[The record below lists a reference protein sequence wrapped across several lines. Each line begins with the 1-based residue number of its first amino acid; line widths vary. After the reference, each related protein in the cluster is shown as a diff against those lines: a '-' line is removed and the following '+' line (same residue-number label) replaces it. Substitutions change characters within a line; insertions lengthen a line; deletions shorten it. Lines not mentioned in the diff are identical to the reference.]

1 MSNKKIEKIDLNVKG
16 NKYYQNYAGVLLVDG
31 VYYPGAPPQH
41 HWSRPSNARVL
52 NSYALFEE
60 NHLKHFE
67 KEFKSY
73 PKLGPDSLEEK
84 NKQYEQD
91 STISPKV
98 IDVGGYRM
106 TLDIGALNYR
116 DVVSKLNNPVSSDD
130 TLDVLVDNEKLFFM
144 DSVKFPRRKLSLL
157 TDRNGKIN
165 NISTVRS
172 PGKATKI
179 IANKYK
185 LRERLKLVKSDYKNN
200 GVQAHSYGI
209 CIQTTCIEDSPK
221 KTYKV
226 GDKLMFYCSFQEDK
240 IAKLFIDSD
249 FKYAN
254 REHLKTYHKEF
265 LRLIEVHINN
275 PQVITNPSYRP
286 PDSHWERTQNLP
298 SNTPVIYLSVDNI
311 ELVVSNGP
319 LDEDCYV
326 DKDYID
332 CINQGLTVID
342 VSKIYSVI
350 GNEILT
356 HDQFL
361 DTDSTLTKALQTN
374 NQQIIKMMLES
385 LTSYDIDSSIFYLS
399 LIFRNADKNGLR
411 SSIMNTSVS
420 SLYNLCNSKAKFGGN
435 TNTSQIIYNLSNAGY
450 KMEIP
455 LSFLLLESG
464 IENEINRNRSNVL
477 GSPNSQSFSIKTE
490 YEIALKDKIIPHIIL
505 DIELES
511 FNKAIN
517 GRLRG
522 EDK

>member
-1 MSNKKIEKIDLNVKG
+1 
-16 NKYYQNYAGVLLVDG
+16 
-31 VYYPGAPPQH
+31 
-41 HWSRPSNARVL
+41 
-52 NSYALFEE
+52 
-60 NHLKHFE
+60 
-67 KEFKSY
+67 
-73 PKLGPDSLEEK
+73 
-84 NKQYEQD
+84 
-91 STISPKV
+91 
-98 IDVGGYRM
+98 M
-106 TLDIGALNYR
+106 TLDMGALHYS
-116 DVVSKLNNPVSSDD
+116 DVVSKLNNPVTSDD
-130 TLDVLVDNEKLFFM
+130 TLDVLGDNEKLFFM
-144 DSVKFPRRKLSLL
+144 DNVKFPRRKLSLL

-185 LRERLKLVKSDYKNN
+185 LRERLKLVKSDYKST
-200 GVQAHSYGI
+200 GVHAHSYGV
-209 CIQTTCIEDSPK
+209 CIQTTCSINSPK
-221 KTYKV
+221 GTYKV
-226 GDKLMFYCSFQEDK
+226 GDKIMFYCRFQEDK
-240 IAKLFIDSD
+240 IAKLFIDNN

-254 REHLKTYHKEF
+254 REHLETYHKEF
-265 LRLIEVHINN
+265 LRLIEVYIND
-275 PQVITNPSYRP
+275 PQSITNPTYRP
-286 PDSHWERTQNLP
+286 PDCHWERTQNLTR
-298 SNTPVIYLSVDNI
+298 NPVIYLSVDNI
-311 ELVVSNGP
+311 ELVVSNGTIN
-319 LDEDCYV
+319 EDCYI
-326 DKDYID
+326 DEDYIA
-332 CINQGLTVID
+332 CMNEGLKVLD

-361 DTDSTLTKALQTN
+361 DTDSTLTKALQSN

-411 SSIMNTSVS
+411 SSSLNTSVN
-420 SLYNLCNSKAKFGGN
+420 SLYHLCNSKAKFGGN
-435 TNTSQIIYNLSNAGY
+435 ANTSQIIYNLSNAGY

-464 IENEINRNRSNVL
+464 IESEINKNRSNVL
-477 GSPNSQSFSIKTE
+477 SSTSAQTFSIKTE